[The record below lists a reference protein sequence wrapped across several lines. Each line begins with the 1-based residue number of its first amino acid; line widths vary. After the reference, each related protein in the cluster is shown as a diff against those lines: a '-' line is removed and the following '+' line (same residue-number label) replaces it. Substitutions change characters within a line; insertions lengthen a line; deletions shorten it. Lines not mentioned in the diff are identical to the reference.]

1 MSRASGL
8 APVPIRRDS
17 NENPSLYELVLALSA
32 WRLWLRLAWLDVVQR
47 YRRSILGPLWV
58 TITMGVTIAGIGIVF
73 GNLFGTRPVEYL
85 PHLASGI
92 ILWTFFSSLVMEGAN
107 VFVSSENLI
116 NQTAMPFGFHVFRSV
131 ARNIIIF
138 LHHLV
143 VFIVVALIFG
153 VGSVG
158 TFLTAIPG
166 LALIVLTGCA
176 LGFGL
181 GIIAARFRDVV
192 LIVQNLMQLLMY
204 LTPVFWQRENLSER
218 LVFIADYNPMYH
230 YLEIVRGPMLGN
242 PASAINWLVTGSL
255 TLFLCGVGFFLYHRY
270 RRSVAFWL

>member
-8 APVPIRRDS
+8 APIPIQRNSD
-17 NENPSLYELVLALSA
+17 ENPSLYEIVLALSA

-47 YRRSILGPLWV
+47 YRRSLLGPLWV
-58 TITMGVTIAGIGIVF
+58 TITMSVTIGGIGIVF
-73 GNLFGTRPVEYL
+73 GNLFGAKPEEYL
-85 PHLASGI
+85 PYLATGI
-92 ILWTFFSSLVMEGAN
+92 ILWTFYTSLVMEGAN
-107 VFVSSENLI
+107 VFVSSDNLI

-138 LHHLV
+138 FHHLV

-158 TFLTAIPG
+158 SFLTAIPG
-166 LALIVLTGCA
+166 LALVVLTGCA

-181 GIIAARFRDVV
+181 GIVAARFRDVV
-192 LIVQNLMQLLMY
+192 LIVQNAMQLLMY
-204 LTPVFWQRENLSER
+204 LTPIFWEKKNLSEN
-218 LVFIADYNPMYH
+218 LGFIADYNPMFH

-242 PASAINWLVTGSL
+242 PASTVSWLITGSF
-255 TLFLCGVGFFLYHRY
+255 TAFLCVFGFLMYHRY